1 MRHIVKGQLIS
12 VAAFIV
18 AVWLCGSSF
27 GQQTFSGIHGQLS
40 VKGNRIVDKNGN
52 PIALHGMSMFH
63 WNSQGSMFYNASAI
77 NHLAQ
82 DWKCT
87 AIRIPIMPGDYQNN
101 AAAAVTEIRTVVDAC
116 IANGIYAIV
125 DWHPGNNE
133 NPNMANAR
141 QFFTTMAAAYGTT
154 PNIMYE
160 PWNEPNMNYNDW
172 ATYVKPYDDSLV
184 KTIRAV
190 DPDNIVICGTPTW
203 SQDVDVASRSPI
215 TNFSNVAYTLHF
227 YAASYKQWL
236 RDKLDT
242 ALKNGVAIFVT
253 EYGSCENT
261 GSGVFDS
268 VETRRWWNHLDSNY
282 IGCTN
287 WAVETN
293 TETAAVFN
301 SSASATGPWTNANL
315 TVPGIFV
322 MNYIKSK
329 YQGVGVVSD
338 GFKLARRDIRPGM
351 NVSFMVGKGT
361 SAVFALNGAR
371 FTGAAG
377 IKPASGCYIVR
388 GQGNSYAQ
396 GANLVR

>member
-18 AVWLCGSSF
+18 AVWLCGISF

-40 VKGNRIVDKNGN
+40 VKGNRIVDKNGD

-63 WNSQGSMFYNASAI
+63 WDSQGSMFYNASAI

-87 AIRIPIMPGDYQNN
+87 AIRIPIMPSDYQNN
-101 AAAAVTEIRTVVDAC
+101 AASAVNEIRTVVDAC

-133 NPNMANAR
+133 DPNMANAR

-160 PWNEPNMNYNDW
+160 PWNEPNGNYNDW

-190 DPDNIVICGTPTW
+190 DPHNIVICGTPTW
-203 SQDVDVASRSPI
+203 SQDVDVASHSPI

-242 ALKNGVAIFVT
+242 ALNNGIAIFVT

-268 VETRRWWNHLDSNY
+268 VETRIWWNHIDSNY

-293 TETAAVFN
+293 SETAAVFN
-301 SSASATGPWTNANL
+301 SSASATGPWTIANL

-322 MNYIKSK
+322 MNYIMSQ
-329 YQGVGVVSD
+329 YQGLTVGVLPN
-338 GFKLARRDIRPGM
+338 GQKLQQHA
-351 NVSFMVGKGT
+351 NVATIKG
-361 SAVFALNGAR
+361 LL
-371 FTGAAG
+371 TGAGTQASIYTINGVRCSAG
-377 IKPASGCYIVR
+377 SKLPNGLYIVR
-388 GQGNSYAQ
+388 DQGNSAVTS
-396 GANLVR
+396 LMMR

>member
-1 MRHIVKGQLIS
+1 MRNNLGFA
-12 VAAFIV
+12 VAAFTCLAFV
-18 AVWLCGSSF
+18 SPGF
-27 GQQTFSGIHGQLS
+27 GQQTFSGIHGRLS

-87 AIRIPIMPGDYQNN
+87 AIRIPIMPSDYQNN
-101 AAAAVTEIRTVVDAC
+101 AAAAVNEVRTVVDAC

-133 NPNMANAR
+133 NPNMANAQR
-141 QFFTTMAAAYGTT
+141 FFTAMATAYGTT

-172 ATYVKPYDDSLV
+172 ATVVKPYDDSLV

-190 DPDNIVICGTPTW
+190 DPNNIVICGTPTW

-268 VETRRWWNHLDSNY
+268 LETRRWWNHIDSNY

-315 TVPGIFV
+315 TAPGIFV
-322 MNYIKSK
+322 MNYIMSK
-329 YQGVGVVSD
+329 YQGLSVGVLPD
-338 GFKLARRDIRPGM
+338 GSKLEQRTKAPTPNGSLTRDGAKASI
-351 NVSFMVGKGT
+351 FT
-361 SAVFALNGAR
+361 INGVR
-371 FTGAAG
+371 CPAG
-377 IKPASGCYIVR
+377 SKLPSGLYIVR
-388 GQGNSYAQ
+388 DAENPTVTG
-396 GANLVR
+396 LMMR